1 MILLVNTTTINHR
14 TIKMKPI
21 DVKFGS
27 YAEYSVDSN
36 AKEAKFEVGDRVRI
50 SKYTNLFT
58 KEYAPNWSE
67 EIFVISKV
75 KNTVVW
81 T

>member
-1 MILLVNTTTINHR
+1 
-14 TIKMKPI
+14 MKPI

-58 KEYAPNWSE
+58 KEYAHNWSE

>member
-1 MILLVNTTTINHR
+1 MILLVNTIAISHR
-14 TIKMKPI
+14 TIKMRPI
-21 DVKFGS
+21 DIKFGS

-36 AKEAKFEVGDRVRI
+36 AKEVKFELGDSVRI

-75 KNTVVW
+75 KNTVFW

>member
-1 MILLVNTTTINHR
+1 
-14 TIKMKPI
+14 MKPI

-58 KEYAPNWSE
+58 KEYAPNWLE

>member
-1 MILLVNTTTINHR
+1 
-14 TIKMKPI
+14 MKPI

-75 KNTVVW
+75 KNTVFW

>member
-1 MILLVNTTTINHR
+1 
-14 TIKMKPI
+14 MKPI

-50 SKYTNLFT
+50 SNYTNLFT

>member
-1 MILLVNTTTINHR
+1 
-14 TIKMKPI
+14 MKPI

-50 SKYTNLFT
+50 SKYTNFFT

>member
-1 MILLVNTTTINHR
+1 
-14 TIKMKPI
+14 MKPI

-50 SKYTNLFT
+50 SKYTDLFT

>member
-1 MILLVNTTTINHR
+1 
-14 TIKMKPI
+14 MKPI

-67 EIFVISKV
+67 EFL
-75 KNTVVW
+75 
-81 T
+81 

>member
-1 MILLVNTTTINHR
+1 MILLVNTITINHR

-75 KNTVVW
+75 KNTVFW